1 MYHFKE
7 MRDQL
12 IKQAQ
17 TKKAVVAVAAAGD
30 LPVLQTVKM
39 MNDYGFGTAIL
50 VGDAA
55 KIEYFAKET
64 GCNLEENTVVD
75 IKDDGQAAN
84 VAVGLARNDGQAAN
98 VAVGLARNDAADIV
112 MKGLLQTK
120 TYLKAILNKEHGL
133 RTGKLLNAVTA
144 FESAAL
150 GRVFLATDCGMIVS
164 PTLEDKVEMIGNATT
179 LANALGC
186 EMPKISC
193 LSAVET
199 VNANM
204 PDGYDAAVLSKMN
217 ERGQIKGCIIDGP
230 LSMDLS
236 ISEMSV
242 EHKGIV
248 SPVAGKADVLL
259 MPNLQAGNIFWKT
272 MTYLAGAKSGAVV
285 MGTAKPAVLTSR
297 ADTAEAKLNSVAMAL
312 LLAAH
317 QKR

>member
-75 IKDDGQAAN
+75 IKDES
-84 VAVGLARNDGQAAN
+84 QAAN

-144 FESAAL
+144 FEPAAL

>member
-55 KIEYFAKET
+55 KIEYIAKET

-75 IKDDGQAAN
+75 IKDES
-84 VAVGLARNDGQAAN
+84 QAAN

>member
-1 MYHFKE
+1 
-7 MRDQL
+7 
-12 IKQAQ
+12 
-17 TKKAVVAVAAAGD
+17 
-30 LPVLQTVKM
+30 

-75 IKDDGQAAN
+75 IKDES
-84 VAVGLARNDGQAAN
+84 QAAN

>member
-75 IKDDGQAAN
+75 IKDDS
-84 VAVGLARNDGQAAN
+84 QAAN

-150 GRVFLATDCGMIVS
+150 GRMFLATDCGMIVS
-164 PTLEDKVEMIGNATT
+164 PTLEDKIEMIGNATT

-217 ERGQIKGCIIDGP
+217 ERGQIKGCVIDGP

-236 ISEMSV
+236 VSEMSV

>member
-55 KIEYFAKET
+55 KIEYFARET

-75 IKDDGQAAN
+75 IKDES
-84 VAVGLARNDGQAAN
+84 QAAN

-242 EHKGIV
+242 EHKGIT

>member
-75 IKDDGQAAN
+75 IKDES
-84 VAVGLARNDGQAAN
+84 QAAN

-217 ERGQIKGCIIDGP
+217 DRGQIKGCIIDGP

>member
-75 IKDDGQAAN
+75 IKD
-84 VAVGLARNDGQAAN
+84 DGQAAN

>member
-75 IKDDGQAAN
+75 IKDES
-84 VAVGLARNDGQAAN
+84 QAAN

-150 GRVFLATDCGMIVS
+150 DRVFLATDCGMIVS

>member
-75 IKDDGQAAN
+75 IKDES
-84 VAVGLARNDGQAAN
+84 QAAN

>member
-75 IKDDGQAAN
+75 IKDES
-84 VAVGLARNDGQAAN
+84 QAAN

-112 MKGLLQTK
+112 MNGLLQTK

>member
-55 KIEYFAKET
+55 KIEYYARET

-75 IKDDGQAAN
+75 IKDES
-84 VAVGLARNDGQAAN
+84 QAAN

-242 EHKGIV
+242 EHKGIT

>member
-75 IKDDGQAAN
+75 IKDES
-84 VAVGLARNDGQAAN
+84 QAAN

-186 EMPKISC
+186 EMRKISC

>member
-50 VGDAA
+50 VGEAA
-55 KIEYFAKET
+55 KIEYFARET

-75 IKDDGQAAN
+75 IKDES
-84 VAVGLARNDGQAAN
+84 QAAN

-144 FESAAL
+144 FEATAL

-217 ERGQIKGCIIDGP
+217 ERSQIKGCIIDGP

-242 EHKGIV
+242 EHKGIT
-248 SPVAGKADVLL
+248 SPVAGKADALL

>member
-17 TKKAVVAVAAAGD
+17 TKKAVVAVAATGD

-75 IKDDGQAAN
+75 IKDES
-84 VAVGLARNDGQAAN
+84 QAAN

>member
-39 MNDYGFGTAIL
+39 MNYYGFGTAIL

-75 IKDDGQAAN
+75 IKDES
-84 VAVGLARNDGQAAN
+84 QAAN

-186 EMPKISC
+186 EMPRISC

>member
-55 KIEYFAKET
+55 KIEYFARET

-75 IKDDGQAAN
+75 IKDES
-84 VAVGLARNDGQAAN
+84 QAAN

-144 FESAAL
+144 FEATAL
-150 GRVFLATDCGMIVS
+150 GL
-164 PTLEDKVEMIGNATT
+164 
-179 LANALGC
+179 
-186 EMPKISC
+186 
-193 LSAVET
+193 
-199 VNANM
+199 
-204 PDGYDAAVLSKMN
+204 
-217 ERGQIKGCIIDGP
+217 
-230 LSMDLS
+230 
-236 ISEMSV
+236 
-242 EHKGIV
+242 
-248 SPVAGKADVLL
+248 
-259 MPNLQAGNIFWKT
+259 
-272 MTYLAGAKSGAVV
+272 
-285 MGTAKPAVLTSR
+285 
-297 ADTAEAKLNSVAMAL
+297 
-312 LLAAH
+312 
-317 QKR
+317 

>member
-75 IKDDGQAAN
+75 IKDES
-84 VAVGLARNDGQAAN
+84 QAAN

-272 MTYLAGAKSGAVV
+272 LTYLAGAKSGAVV

>member
-12 IKQAQ
+12 VKQAQ

-75 IKDDGQAAN
+75 IKDES
-84 VAVGLARNDGQAAN
+84 QAAN